1 MNIKSSITIPV
12 DKGIAELNKAL
23 HASCL
28 QLLELL
34 GENGQDI
41 KLEHPI
47 PLTSSKMRGKY
58 PEVDIKCAIARYISY
73 VSPYDPEKPESGF
86 YLLYEEKGGEMI
98 CYNGYLTLENK
109 VKVYEELKSMVR
121 HKKA

>member
-23 HASCL
+23 HTSCL

>member
-1 MNIKSSITIPV
+1 MNIKSSITTPV

-58 PEVDIKCAIARYISY
+58 PEVDIKCAIARHIAY

-98 CYNGYLTLENK
+98 CYNGYLSLENK

>member
-34 GENGQDI
+34 GKNGQDI

>member
-23 HASCL
+23 HTSCL

-58 PEVDIKCAIARYISY
+58 HEVDIKCAIARYISY

-98 CYNGYLTLENK
+98 CYNGYLSLENK

>member
-1 MNIKSSITIPV
+1 MKIKSSITIPV

-98 CYNGYLTLENK
+98 CYNGYLSLENK

>member
-23 HASCL
+23 HTSCL

-98 CYNGYLTLENK
+98 CYNGYLSLENK